1 MGKRIH
7 YLDIAKGILILLLLV
22 HHYGSARRRL
32 DVSND
37 YYILYNSWQVVF
49 TAFFMQAFFI
59 ISGYCSNFNKPFK
72 PFFKTQFKQ
81 LIIPFISFEILSA
94 LFWATNT
101 GDLSFPFILSFIF
114 NDNWTVY
121 WFLNALFFSKIVIW
135 LIYRVTPS
143 HLNLI
148 IITLFFFIMGI
159 IINQYN
165 IGRNILC
172 IRESLGSCMFVAVG
186 YILRNRAELYHLLLK
201 YCIYVYPVILFLLFF
216 TSIKIPVFAAGMH
229 VTLSQVPIF
238 LLLSLTGTFAC
249 LKICK
254 MLNRNN
260 FLEFWGKKSLIVYCT
275 HFWGLI
281 LIIPII
287 FNWLNPISSYSA
299 IPYYILIYSMEIFFC
314 WLMIYL
320 FSSKY
325 LKWAIGS
332 F

>member
-22 HHYGSARRRL
+22 SHYSSARRRL
-32 DVSND
+32 DISND
-37 YYILYNSWQVVF
+37 YFYLFDSWQF
-49 TAFFMQAFFI
+49 IFRAFFMQAFFI

-94 LFWATNT
+94 IFWAART
-101 GDLSFPFILSFIF
+101 GGLSFHFILSFIF
-114 NDNWTVY
+114 NDTWTVY
-121 WFLNALFFSKIVIW
+121 WFLNALFFSKIVVWIINRITPNQLY
-135 LIYRVTPS
+135 LI
-143 HLNLI
+143 L
-148 IITLFFFIMGI
+148 ITLFLFVSGI
-159 IINQYN
+159 IINHYN
-165 IGRNILC
+165 LGRNIFC
-172 IRESLGSCMFVAVG
+172 IRESLGSCLFVAVG
-186 YILRNRAELYHLLLK
+186 FVLRNRTKLYNMLLNL
-201 YCIYVYPVILFLLFF
+201 CIYIYPVILILLFF
-216 TSIKIPVFAAGMH
+216 TGIKIPVFAAGMH

-238 LLLSLTGTFAC
+238 FITTLTGTFAC
-249 LKICK
+249 LRMCK
-254 MLNRNN
+254 VLDRNK
-260 FLEFWGKKSLIVYCT
+260 FLEFWGKKTLIVYCT

-287 FNWLNPISSYSA
+287 FNWFNPISPYSA
-299 IPYYILIYSMEIFFC
+299 IPYYILIYLLEIVFC
-314 WLMIYL
+314 WLIIKL